1 MSDPSSPT
9 SAATS
14 ASSSGE
20 LKNLELT
27 LSGRELTELPVDLI
41 AQHAP
46 HIVKLDLSDNKL
58 RSLANLP
65 PLPRLH
71 TLLLDKNKLTTLA
84 TLLPQHTTT
93 TTPLFPSLT
102 TLWLNNNQ
110 LTSTPH
116 TLATLTTLAPSL
128 TYLSMLRNPCVPDMY
143 GREDEAEAY
152 QRHRWFVIYRLR
164 RLQLLDAS
172 TVTSAERAEAEVKG
186 EFCVVARPS
195 GEEESGEG
203 SGGGVRV
210 EGVQQALIG
219 VGAGGAGPVKAA
231 TFLAKGKPRYDG
243 ANSEG
248 NRFIVNEDL

>member
-1 MSDPSSPT
+1 MSEPTSPSSA
-9 SAATS
+9 SATS
-14 ASSSGE
+14 SSTSSSSE
-20 LKNLELT
+20 PKNLELT
-27 LSGRELTELPVDLI
+27 LSGRELLDVPVELI

-71 TLLLDKNKLTTLA
+71 TLLLDKNKLTALSS
-84 TLLPQHTTT
+84 LPAS
-93 TTPLFPSLT
+93 LPSLT

-110 LTSTPH
+110 LSDLPAALDR
-116 TLATLTTLAPSL
+116 LAVAAPQLS
-128 TYLSMLRNPCVPDMY
+128 YLSMLRNPCVPDMY
-143 GREDEAEAY
+143 GREEEAEAY
-152 QRHRWFVIYRLR
+152 QRHRWFVINRLK

-172 TVTSAERAEAEVKG
+172 PVTTTERREAEVKG
-186 EFCVVARPS
+186 EFCVVARPRQA
-195 GEEESGEG
+195 EEDEA
-203 SGGGVRV
+203 RV
-210 EGVQQALIG
+210 QTEGVQQALIG
-219 VGAGGAGPVKAA
+219 VAAGGAGPVKAA